1 MKYPLAIQL
10 EKVPYVNLLKKAEWE
25 TLLLMF

>member
-10 EKVPYVNLLKKAEWE
+10 EKVLYVNLLKKAEWE